1 MNIPPPPKAP
11 IEMDGLGSP
20 INNKDQ
26 VGDEL
31 DFEKEILDTANQS
44 MFGGGGMREHSRIID
59 PSNLQDNDGN
69 GSRPPPPAP
78 PKKPAAPQL
87 SFEEQIAMASQNLKK
102 RNEQQEEE
110 RAPPKA
116 PPKAAPLSF
125 AEQIAMASAGLKKKD
140 PTQQEETKGPAKAPP
155 KAPGKD
161 AGPEP
166 PQKRMSNMDAL
177 KQQILL
183 RKQSMNPTLVGKNDE
198 EPGAGGNLARMAM
211 AQSKFGNDSFDDV
224 SEKSS
229 EDSD

>member
-1 MNIPPPPKAP
+1 M
-11 IEMDGLGSP
+11 
-20 INNKDQ
+20 
-26 VGDEL
+26 
-31 DFEKEILDTANQS
+31 
-44 MFGGGGMREHSRIID
+44 MFGGGAMLEHSRIMD
-59 PSNLQDNDGN
+59 PSNMQENSEVEG

-102 RNEQQEEE
+102 RNEQEGEEA
-110 RAPPKA
+110 RPPPKA

-125 AEQIAMASAGLKKKD
+125 AEQIALASAGLKKKD
-140 PTQQEETKGPAKAPP
+140 PNQQEETKGPPKAPP
-155 KAPGKD
+155 SKTPGKEG
-161 AGPEP
+161 GPEP

-183 RKQSMNPTLVGKNDE
+183 RKQSMNPTLASKKDE
-198 EPGAGGNLARMAM
+198 EPGAGGGSLAKMAM
-211 AQSKFGNDSFDDV
+211 AQSKFADDSFDDV

>member
-1 MNIPPPPKAP
+1 MNIPPPPKSP

-44 MFGGGGMREHSRIID
+44 MFGGGGMLEHSRIID
-59 PSNLQDNDGN
+59 PSNLQDNDDN

-161 AGPEP
+161 VGPEP

-183 RKQSMNPTLVGKNDE
+183 RKQSMNPTLAGKNDE